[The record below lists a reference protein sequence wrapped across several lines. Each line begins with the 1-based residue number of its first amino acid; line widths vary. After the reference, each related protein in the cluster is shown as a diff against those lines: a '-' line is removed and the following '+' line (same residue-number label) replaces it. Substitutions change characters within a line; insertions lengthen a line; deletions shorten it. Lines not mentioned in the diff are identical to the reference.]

1 MIFTK
6 AAPGAPRNTLSRTKQ
21 SGSTVVEF
29 AIIAPVFLLLLI
41 AVIELSM
48 MYFASLTMQ
57 HAVRESTRYAIT
69 GQNNLD
75 PNTSN
80 QQRYQA
86 VLRQLRDSSMGMYE
100 QVNPVISV
108 NGSTSV
114 NAGMFG
120 APGDIIVI
128 SVDCTWQF
136 VTPMVATF
144 FKDGKAHFIVAT
156 TMRNESYND
165 LK

>member
-6 AAPGAPRNTLSRTKQ
+6 ASRDASRTSRRRARQ
-21 SGSTVVEF
+21 GGATIVEF

-57 HAVRESTRYAIT
+57 HAVREGTRYAVT
-69 GQNNLD
+69 GQNMANE
-75 PNTSN
+75 
-80 QQRYQA
+80 QRYQT
-86 VLRQLRDSSMGMYE
+86 VLKKMRESSMGLYD
-100 QVNPVISV
+100 QLAPVVSV
-108 NGSTSV
+108 NGSTAT
-114 NAGMFG
+114 NADMFG
-120 APGDIIVI
+120 AAGDIIVI

-136 VTPMVATF
+136 VTPMVAAF